1 MKFSKLSQLILVSMI
16 GLLVAT
22 FLTACQLV
30 TIDYIYLAGS
40 ASSGTSP
47 DGQIQGFAVDSQSG
61 ALRTGTPVVDSG
73 GASPVAM
80 TTSADYANLYVANQG
95 NSSVVH
101 FAIARSE

>member
-1 MKFSKLSQLILVSMI
+1 MIWSNRKQYSPGFKGELDGPRRRKRMKFSKLSQLILVSMI

-61 ALRTGTPVVDSG
+61 ALRTG
-73 GASPVAM
+73 
-80 TTSADYANLYVANQG
+80 
-95 NSSVVH
+95 
-101 FAIARSE
+101 